1 MTAAVSEAVRRL
13 GIVSRDYERLA
24 NEYRDIAQDAAQAE
38 SDYRKAK
45 AQRMLRA
52 TVEEGA
58 SAAKA
63 EIIADADDLVATMC
77 TNYKVTAALSD
88 ATRAKLTQLREQV
101 AVGRSMMVAE
111 RESDRI
117 HAGSA
122 T

>member
-1 MTAAVSEAVRRL
+1 MTAAVSESVRRL
-13 GIVSRDYERLA
+13 GVVSRDYERLA
-24 NEYRDIAQDAAQAE
+24 SEYQDIAIAAAEAE
-38 SDYRKAK
+38 SDYRKEKAK
-45 AQRMLRA
+45 AMLVA
-52 TVEEGA
+52 MADGA
-58 SAAKA
+58 SAVKA
-63 EIIADADDLVATMC
+63 EAQANADDRIAEIC
-77 TNYKVTAALSD
+77 RQYKITAALAD